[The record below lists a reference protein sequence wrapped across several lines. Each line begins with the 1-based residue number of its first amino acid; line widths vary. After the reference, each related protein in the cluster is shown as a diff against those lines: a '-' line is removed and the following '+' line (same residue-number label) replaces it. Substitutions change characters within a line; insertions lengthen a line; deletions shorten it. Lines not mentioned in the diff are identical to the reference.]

1 MNPKERWARKTRRAA
16 RMAEGQRERLGGRPI
31 TSEQLR
37 RSMERIEEQKRKQR
51 KNSGAHMPWDTW

>member
-1 MNPKERWARKTRRAA
+1 
-16 RMAEGQRERLGGRPI
+16 MAEGQRERLGGRPI